1 MPADDINP
9 AAISIANAKSPPP
22 IPKAQPIQMLRGR
35 PAALEWVVPF
45 VSVMVLA
52 GFFCTMALLMLSNSI
67 SAMGEA
73 KDVLFVLL
81 GVLGAAFVQVVNY
94 WLGSSKGSADQTSVL
109 LQR

>member
-9 AAISIANAKSPPP
+9 AALSVATAKSPPP
-22 IPKAQPIQMLRGR
+22 IPKAPTISMMRGR
-35 PAALEWVVPF
+35 PVALDWVVPL

-52 GFFCTMALLMLSNSI
+52 GFFGTMALLLMSNSI
-67 SAMGEA
+67 GALGDA

-81 GVLGAAFVQVVNY
+81 GVLGAAFIQVVNY